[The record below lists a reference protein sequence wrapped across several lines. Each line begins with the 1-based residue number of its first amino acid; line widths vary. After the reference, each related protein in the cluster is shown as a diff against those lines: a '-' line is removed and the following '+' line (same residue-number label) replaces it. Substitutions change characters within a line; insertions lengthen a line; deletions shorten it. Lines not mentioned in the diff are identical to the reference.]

1 MNAGQSALLIYT
13 GDGKG
18 KTTAALG
25 LAVAAAAAGRRAVV
39 VQFQKGGGYSGELFA
54 QIHLP
59 ALTISQ
65 FGHGCALAA
74 RIRSGEAVCSKCGQC
89 FRENRNPANP
99 YAAQALAFAARA
111 LRDERPAVLVLDE
124 VSHALRRGLLS
135 VVQVTDL
142 VAARP
147 PATTVV
153 LTGRHMPDELI
164 ALADQVTVCRAIK
177 HPLRDL
183 GIDAR
188 RGIEY

>member
-1 MNAGQSALLIYT
+1 MSTVPAPLIIYT

-25 LAVAAAAAGRRAVV
+25 LAVTAAAGRRRAVV

-54 QIHLP
+54 QLHLP
-59 ALTISQ
+59 AITIRQ

-74 RIRSGEAVCSKCGQC
+74 RIKSGEAVCRKCGEC
-89 FRENRNPANP
+89 FRENRKPGNP
-99 YAAQALAFAARA
+99 YAAQALAYAAQV

-124 VSHALRRGLLS
+124 ISHALRRGHISLG
-135 VVQVTDL
+135 QVTAL
-142 VAARP
+142 VKSRP
-147 PATTVV
+147 PETTIV

-164 ALADQVTVCRAIK
+164 QIADSVTICKAVK
-177 HPLRDL
+177 HPMKDL
-183 GIDAR
+183 SIDAR

>member
-1 MNAGQSALLIYT
+1 MNADGSALLIFT

-25 LAVAAAAAGRRAVV
+25 LAVAAAAQGRRAVV
-39 VQFQKGGGYSGELFA
+39 VQFQKGTGYSGELFA
-54 QIHLP
+54 QVHLP
-59 ALTISQ
+59 TLTIRQ
-65 FGHGCALAA
+65 FGHGCALSA
-74 RIRSGEAVCSKCGQC
+74 RIRNGDAVCSKCGAC
-89 FRENRNPANP
+89 FRENRDPASP
-99 YAAQALAFAARA
+99 YAARAFAYAAAA

-124 VSHALRRGLLS
+124 ISHALRRGLLS
-135 VVQVTDL
+135 AGQITDL

-147 PATTVV
+147 AGTTLV
-153 LTGRHMPDELI
+153 LTGRHMPEELVS
-164 ALADQVTVCRAIK
+164 LADSVVECRAVK

>member
-1 MNAGQSALLIYT
+1 MNATEPSILIFT

-25 LAVAAAAAGRRAVV
+25 LAVAAAASGRRAVV

-59 ALTISQ
+59 ALTIRQ

-74 RIRSGEAVCSKCGQC
+74 RIKSGDAVCTKCGQC
-89 FRENRNPANP
+89 FRENRNPASP
-99 YAAQALAFAARA
+99 YAAQALDFAARA
-111 LRDERPAVLVLDE
+111 LRDDRPAVLVLDE
-124 VSHALRRGLLS
+124 VSHALRRGLLRAE
-135 VVQVTDL
+135 QVAGL
-142 VAARP
+142 IAARP
-147 PATTVV
+147 TGTTVV
-153 LTGRHMPDELI
+153 LTGRHMPEELI
-164 ALADQVTVCRAIK
+164 SIADQVTVCRAVK
-177 HPLRDL
+177 HPLRDS

>member
-1 MNAGQSALLIYT
+1 MNAAEASIIIFT

-25 LAVAAAAAGRRAVV
+25 LAVGAAAAGRRAVV

-54 QIHLP
+54 QINLP
-59 ALTISQ
+59 ALTIRQ

-74 RIRSGEAVCSKCGQC
+74 RIRSGDAVCAKCGTC

-99 YAAQALAFAARA
+99 YTAQALAFAARA
-111 LRDERPAVLVLDE
+111 LHDDRPAVLVLDE
-124 VSHALRRGLLS
+124 VSHAVRRGLLS
-135 VVQVTDL
+135 IEQVTGL
-142 VAARP
+142 IAARP
-147 PATTVV
+147 AGTTVV
-153 LTGRHMPDELI
+153 LTGRHMPEELI
-164 ALADQVTVCRAIK
+164 RIADQVTVCNIVK

-183 GIDAR
+183 SIDAR